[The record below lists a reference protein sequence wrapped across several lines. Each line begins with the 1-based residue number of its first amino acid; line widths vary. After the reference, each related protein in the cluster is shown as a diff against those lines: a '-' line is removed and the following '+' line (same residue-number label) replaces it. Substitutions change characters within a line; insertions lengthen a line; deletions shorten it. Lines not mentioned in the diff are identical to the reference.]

1 MSMSL
6 AKTPVRCYA
15 SRLVF
20 SGIARSM
27 LQGKTHKDVAEVC
40 RTEEL
45 ADRTSHED
53 KLLLSAR

>member
-1 MSMSL
+1 
-6 AKTPVRCYA
+6 
-15 SRLVF
+15 
-20 SGIARSM
+20 M

-53 KLLLSAR
+53 KLLLSFR

>member
-6 AKTPVRCYA
+6 AKTPIRCHA
-15 SRLVF
+15 SGLVF

-27 LQGKTHKDVAEVC
+27 LQGKTHKDAAEVC

-53 KLLLSAR
+53 KLLPSVR

>member
-6 AKTPVRCYA
+6 AKTPVSCYA

-27 LQGKTHKDVAEVC
+27 LQGKMRKDVAEVC

-45 ADRTSHED
+45 ADRTSHD